1 MFESL
6 SHVIK
11 LRRSIANRTDF
22 HMYDLKVL
30 LNKFDEKGNG
40 FIKFPIMMK
49 ALRSLRIFA
58 DQEKLRLA
66 IEQFHIGKKDDQS
79 TEDFVN
85 IEEFWKLL
93 HIKYPLPHITILFE
107 NAGVCGCNE
116 TTYRLLCQDRNKTV
130 PERIERKRKD
140 EDDDRVTAADVIS
153 PNIPMNFGLV
163 PRDFE
168 ILRSK
173 EELKRVF
180 KRILNEEE
188 FEKVW
193 LFGTQKKG
201 AEVDCKMSVNNFRS
215 FMDEYAKQN
224 PK

>member
-40 FIKFPIMMK
+40 FIKFPVMMK

-79 TEDFVN
+79 TEDVVN

-93 HIKYPLPHITILFE
+93 HIKYPLPHITIQFE
-107 NAGVCGCNE
+107 NAGVCGCKE
-116 TTYRLLCQDRNKTV
+116 TTYRLLCQDRNKPV
-130 PERIERKRKD
+130 PERIERKKID
-140 EDDDRVTAADVIS
+140 DDDDRVTAADVIS
-153 PNIPMNFGLV
+153 PAIPTNFGLV

-168 ILRSK
+168 VLRPK

-180 KRILNEEE
+180 KRVLNEEK

-201 AEVDCKMSVNNFRS
+201 AEVDCKMSVNEFRF